1 MRRIALMTV
10 LASLGLLVGC
20 GGSGGTTPLPT
31 PAPSVNNTAAMVW
44 TDAMLDSIRNSTIGP
59 PANSRAIALIT
70 TAMYDAWA
78 TLDPTAV
85 AVYTPDETMTVTVP
99 NTPQNQ
105 DIAVSYAA
113 FRVAADLFPHRR
125 AQLEQVMRDRG
136 LDPYNGT
143 TGPDS
148 AVGIGN
154 MVADRLISQRH
165 LDGSNQL
172 NNYADTSG
180 YSPANTESTL
190 NDPER
195 WQPVTFTMPDGS
207 KRTPK
212 FLVPHWGGVKTF
224 ALSSGAEL
232 RCPPGLSYGTPE
244 FKAQVDEVINLQKNL
259 TDEQKMISEYWSDGP
274 ASETPPGHWIL
285 ITKHMI
291 RRDNTPLEGQIK
303 MFMLVG
309 NAVMDAGISC
319 WDSKTTHDY
328 VRPISAVRHMYKG
341 QQIQAWAGKEGGLKT
356 IDGSA
361 WKPYQP
367 DSFLTPPFAELPSG
381 HSTFSSASAEVLR
394 AFTGSDRLDYT
405 VTIQPGASKNEP
417 GVTPKRTVTLRYSTL
432 SSAAQAAGM
441 SRLYGGIHFRRG
453 NEDGLQMGQQ
463 VGQRVAAKAM
473 NLFAGRR

>member
-44 TDAMLDSIRNSTIGP
+44 TDAMLDSIRNSSYGP
-59 PANSRAIALIT
+59 TPTSRAIGLVT

-85 AVYTPDETMTVTVP
+85 AVYTQDETLNVTVP

-125 AQLEQVMRDRG
+125 AQLEQVMRERG

-143 TGPDS
+143 TGSDS

-172 NNYADTSG
+172 NGYADTTG
-180 YSPANTESTL
+180 YSPVNSVSQV
-190 NDPER
+190 NDPNR
-195 WQPVTFTMPDGS
+195 WQPQTFILPNGS
-207 KRTPK
+207 TATPK
-212 FLVPHWGGVKTF
+212 FLTPHWGQVKTF
-224 ALSSGAEL
+224 ALSSGAEF
-232 RCPPGLSYGTPE
+232 RCPPGISYGTPE
-244 FKAQVDEVINLQKNL
+244 FKAQVDEVIRFQANL
-259 TDEQKMISEYWSDGP
+259 TDEQKMVAEYWADGP
-274 ASETPPGHWIL
+274 NSELPPGHWIL
-285 ITKHMI
+285 LTKHI
-291 RRDNTPLEGQIK
+291 IKRDNIAMNDQIK
-303 MFMLVG
+303 MFMMVG

-319 WDSKTTHDY
+319 WDSKVVHDY
-328 VRPISAVRHMYKG
+328 VRPITAIRTLYKG
-341 QQIQAWAGKEGGLKT
+341 QTIQGWAGPGQGIKN
-356 IDGSA
+356 IDA
-361 WKPYQP
+361 ANWKPYQP
-367 DSFLTPPFAELPSG
+367 DSFITPPFAELPSG
-381 HSTFSSASAEVLR
+381 HSTFSSAAAEVIR
-394 AFTGSDRLDYT
+394 AYTGSDRLDYS
-405 VTIQPGASKNEP
+405 VTFEPRSSRHEP
-417 GVTPKRTVTLRYSTL
+417 GYAPTKRITLRFPTL
-432 SSAAQAAGM
+432 TSAAQSAGL
-441 SRLYGGIHFRRG
+441 SRLYGGIHFRQG
-453 NEDGLQMGQQ
+453 NEDGQMMGTF